1 MSQWYYYC
9 FVVVIVGMEPTFLT
23 HHSFVCIRL
32 ISRSNWIYS
41 GMETLLLGGACATL
55 AFTIGK
61 YVNNLV
67 GEDEDVGIP

>member
-1 MSQWYYYC
+1 VFSGVCAGAEDTYSLT
-9 FVVVIVGMEPTFLT
+9 IVPFSFLFT
-23 HHSFVCIRL
+23 IAIH
-32 ISRSNWIYS
+32 SRSNWMYS

-61 YVNNLV
+61 YVNKLI